1 MKCPGLETETSADRF
16 GHGSRL
22 KRRGE
27 GKYRNVRGNTTAKK
41 GTDVEEG
48 RAKFRAP
55 FVHQM
60 PFIHTAKGDSVAEH
74 LGVRNVFPRL
84 RRKVFRINADD

>member
-1 MKCPGLETETSADRF
+1 MECPGLETETSADGF

-27 GKYRNVRGNTTAKK
+27 GKYRNVRGKTTATK

-48 RAKFRAP
+48 RAKFHAP
-55 FVHQM
+55 FVYQM
-60 PFIHTAKGDSVAEH
+60 PFIHTAKGDIVAEH
-74 LGVRNVFPRL
+74 LGVRNTFPLL
-84 RRKVFRINADD
+84 RRKVFQINADD